1 MDGRGGE
8 GYVRGMTKALGGRP
22 KNYTGDEPISSEAF
36 DLARGLVDSL
46 SANMK
51 QLVKFGGEHTMTP
64 RQKQKLA
71 SEVAVSLFMQPLF
84 RDRYADWCLQ
94 NPGEAAKLALS
105 QVPKEIHIE
114 QNVQHSIVVLPAG
127 QTAEQWMKE
136 NEQVEDAEVISWLTD
151 RIAQ

>member
-8 GYVRGMTKALGGRP
+8 GYLRFMTKALGGRP
-22 KNYTGDEPISSEAF
+22 KNYTGDEPISDEALN
-36 DLARGLVDSL
+36 LARGLVDGL
-46 SANMK
+46 SDNMK
-51 QLVKFGGEHTMTP
+51 QLVKFGGEHSLTP

-84 RDRYADWCLQ
+84 RHRYADWCLQ

-114 QNVQHSIVVLPAG
+114 QNVNHSVVLLPAG
-127 QTAEQWMKE
+127 MSSEQWLAA
-136 NEQVEDAEVISWLTD
+136 NEQIEDAEVIPWLSEK
-151 RIAQ
+151 A